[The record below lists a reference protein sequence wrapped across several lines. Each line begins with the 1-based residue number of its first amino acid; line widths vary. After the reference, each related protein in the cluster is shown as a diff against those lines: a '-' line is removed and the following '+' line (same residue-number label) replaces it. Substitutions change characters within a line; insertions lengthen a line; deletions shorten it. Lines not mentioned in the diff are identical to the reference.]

1 MPLQFNKFIEPLGIY
16 AIAIPIAWSIITTS
30 ASPIDKTLIES
41 AILINHE
48 ELTDPG
54 SLHVSSRFR
63 RATISE
69 AFIEGNLTSTD
80 LNKTVFILDKVLP
93 SDLAST
99 MEGLFFG
106 AKPGNTNEEI
116 KSKTTREELFEQVSK
131 GVNFN
136 INYDLKYYYF

>member
-16 AIAIPIAWSIITTS
+16 AIAILIAWSIFTTS

-54 SLHVSSRFR
+54 SLYASSRFR
-63 RATISE
+63 RAKISE

-99 MEGLFFG
+99 MEGYFLVPS
-106 AKPGNTNEEI
+106 PGTPM
-116 KSKTTREELFEQVSK
+116 KKLRRGSDMPWSTFATKKTISGSMPNK
-131 GVNFN
+131 
-136 INYDLKYYYF
+136 